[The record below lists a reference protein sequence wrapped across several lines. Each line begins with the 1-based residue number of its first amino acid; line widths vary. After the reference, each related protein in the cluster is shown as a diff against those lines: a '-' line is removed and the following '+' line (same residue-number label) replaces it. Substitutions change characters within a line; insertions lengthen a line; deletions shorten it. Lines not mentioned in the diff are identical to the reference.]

1 MMLYELT
8 LPLMDVTAI
17 QDKACKNMENKTKKG
32 RKRQNQYPC
41 VSTIQ
46 ASQEC

>member
-17 QDKACKNMENKTKKG
+17 LDKACKNMENKTKKR
-32 RKRQNQYPC
+32 RKRQNQYP
-41 VSTIQ
+41 
-46 ASQEC
+46 